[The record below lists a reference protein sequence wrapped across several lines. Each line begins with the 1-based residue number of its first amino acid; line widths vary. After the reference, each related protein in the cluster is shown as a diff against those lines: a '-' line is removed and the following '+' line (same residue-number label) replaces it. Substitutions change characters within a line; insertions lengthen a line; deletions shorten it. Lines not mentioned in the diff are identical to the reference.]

1 MSIRFESQCIYTVC
15 EMHYLHPPILFQLNR
30 CLGKQKLS
38 LCTIYISAAVL
49 LKDGLLCAF
58 CCFPMREQNTN
69 YQPHIHTPHLP
80 FLVIQS
86 TKPQKKTPT
95 PSLLKKQD
103 VQRKTEGERGIKK
116 EKKSWSCVLSLSRPG
131 RIGAL
136 PWFSMKAALIPGTSA
151 AAQHSRWASS
161 FLGKI

>member
-1 MSIRFESQCIYTVC
+1 MCLLMYSLWNALFASTPV
-15 EMHYLHPPILFQLNR
+15 LFQLNR
-30 CLGKQKLS
+30 CLGKQKPS

-69 YQPHIHTPHLP
+69 DQPHIHTPHLP
-80 FLVIQS
+80 FLVLQS
-86 TKPQKKTPT
+86 TKPQKK
-95 PSLLKKQD
+95 KKPFPPKKTR
-103 VQRKTEGERGIKK
+103 RKKKNRGRARYKK